1 VAEDTAAL
9 ALAARR
15 GDRDAR
21 ERLVQELAP
30 VVARLAGRLA
40 GQVPRADLE
49 QAGMIG
55 VLNALE
61 GYRPDRG
68 AFEPYATRFAVGEML
83 ATARQLGSAV
93 HLPRAARLSVRE
105 MERAVGKL
113 TAQRGRT
120 PTVTEIAEETSMTEE
135 EVLIALRSRHLAQPP
150 PADEASLELLP
161 DEHDAMARAV
171 HRLDLGMHLD
181 ALDERSRRIL
191 ALRFGL
197 GLSQTEIAE
206 RVGVSQMHVSRL
218 LRAALAELRGRLEP
232 SAS

>member
-1 VAEDTAAL
+1 VPEDTAAL

-15 GDRDAR
+15 GDSEAR
-21 ERLVQELAP
+21 ERLVRELAP
-30 VVARLAGRLA
+30 VVARLAARLA
-40 GQVPRADLE
+40 GHMPRADLE

-105 MERAVGKL
+105 MEGAVTRL
-113 TAQRGRT
+113 TGERGRT
-120 PTVTEIAEETSMTEE
+120 PTVAEIAAQTSMTEE
-135 EVLIALRSRHLAQPP
+135 EVLVALRSRHLSQPP
-150 PADEASLELLP
+150 PDEAALELLP
-161 DEHDAMARAV
+161 DDHDAMAMAV
-171 HRLDLGMHLD
+171 RRLDLGMHLE

-206 RVGVSQMHVSRL
+206 RVGISQMHVSRL
-218 LRAALAELRGRLEP
+218 LRAALAELRERMD
-232 SAS
+232 ASPG